1 MVGICKSLQSQ
12 AFPQEQQ
19 NMMMIV
25 IIMVMVFPQDTWKSN
40 LFSLQINHL
49 FPENFSFTS
58 ICVFF
63 PPSFCPFFFPGF
75 SFFLPLF
82 LCVSL
87 LVFPLLF
94 LCFCM
99 VFHSSMFCFIFG
111 VRLVS
116 LYTFVF
122 SGTLWQAKLISLP
135 FMFPICTL
143 QCSRCFHYCIK
154 DWR

>member
-1 MVGICKSLQSQ
+1 MVGICKCLQSK
-12 AFPQEQQ
+12 AFPREQQ
-19 NMMMIV
+19 NMKMIV
-25 IIMVMVFPQDTWKSN
+25 IIMVIVCPQVTWKSS
-40 LFSLQINHL
+40 LFSLEINDL
-49 FPENFSFTS
+49 FPEHFSFTS
-58 ICVFF
+58 LCFF
-63 PPSFCPFFFPGF
+63 FSSLYSFFFPRF
-75 SFFLPLF
+75 SFFLTLF

-94 LCFCM
+94 LCFYM
-99 VFHSSMFCFIFG
+99 LFHSSMFHSISG

-122 SGTLWQAKLISLP
+122 FCTLWQAKLISLP